1 MGRGRGVR
9 VSGARELGE
18 NECGKKVGCE
28 SVESVVRVSGA
39 KKWGASEWDER
50 ELGKRVGESEWGE

>member
-1 MGRGRGVR
+1 MSVVR
-9 VSGARELGE
+9 KWDAS
-18 NECGKKVGCE
+18 E